1 MTRTRRRILSLCLTL
16 ALVAGAMAA
25 AVQAASASRSR
36 RRSPSGDHDLY
47 RTHRPQYEAAKL
59 FSEGLAAVRQGGK
72 WGYIATDG
80 ETAIPF
86 A

>member
-25 AVQAASASRSR
+25 AVQAASGEPEQTTEPERGTMTYTEPIA
-36 RRSPSGDHDLY
+36 
-47 RTHRPQYEAAKL
+47 PQYEAAKL

-72 WGYIATDG
+72 WG
-80 ETAIPF
+80 
-86 A
+86 